1 MSKVTIANTDQS
13 LDFDSD
19 QPNLLTFLEN
29 NNIEPQFHCREGFCG
44 ACRCK
49 LVNGNVEYQ
58 QEPLAFVR
66 KGEILLCCAT
76 PASDIE
82 IDIPKF

>member
-1 MSKVTIANTDQS
+1 MTKVTIVNTDQS
-13 LDFDSD
+13 LEFDSD

-29 NNIEPQFHCREGFCG
+29 NKVEAQFHCREGFCG

-49 LVNGNVEYQ
+49 LVNGNIAYQ

-66 KGEILLCCAT
+66 KGEILLCCAK
-76 PASDIE
+76 PIDDIE

>member
-1 MSKVTIANTDQS
+1 MCKVTIANTDQS
-13 LDFDSD
+13 LHFDSD
-19 QPNLLTFLEN
+19 QPNLLTFLEKN
-29 NNIEPQFHCREGFCG
+29 QLKPQFHCREGFCG

-49 LVNGNVEYQ
+49 LNSGQVEYQ

-76 PASDIE
+76 PIDDIE